1 MRRSSIH
8 DPHSSIL
15 NHQSS
20 ASAFYQVR
28 KVREVIKKLMERKI
42 MIWSK
47 KNKRRSAQA
56 CCALLLVCGFL
67 SATRFISGAA
77 EARRANNT
85 LQTEA
90 QAADAE
96 KFLFVW
102 AGDQT
107 RRQPDFLAV
116 INFDEKSNDYGKVIT
131 TVPLPEPGASGNE
144 PHHVGLS
151 RDGKVLACGGLLS
164 VLRGQREIF
173 FFDVSNPRSPRLIN
187 SADPPLSA
195 ITDEF
200 YPLPDG
206 GFLVTMMGGAQGHAP
221 GRVAEFNQRM
231 ELVAEHPVAPPLDG
245 FNPHGISVRPEVNLM
260 VTSDF
265 ICPSTT
271 LHAMP
276 GGLDLRGSVRVWNFR
291 ERELISTIKLSRPSG
306 RFRNLPPAGT
316 PDGTPAGTIDVKL
329 IPGDPKRRAYT
340 AGMTDDALYL
350 VDTRRGSAR
359 VVFDFSRI
367 AEGGWP
373 QLMRMTRDGNRLF
386 VSMNLAGKVIMFDT
400 TRPWRPRVLKAL
412 DLGPNSGPHYVALT
426 GDEKRLVISDYFLNE
441 DEFGKVHA
449 EGDHKIHVARV
460 TSSGLSLDP
469 RFEVDFNTAFATGPA
484 RPHGVAFK

>member
-1 MRRSSIH
+1 MRRSSTLG
-8 DPHSSIL
+8 PHSSIL

-20 ASAFYQVR
+20 ASASYQVR
-28 KVREVIKKLMERKI
+28 KMREVIAKLTEGKI
-42 MIWSK
+42 MTWSEK
-47 KNKRRSAQA
+47 YKRWSAQA
-56 CCALLLVCGFL
+56 CCALLLVYGFL
-67 SATRFISGAA
+67 YATRFISGAV
-77 EARRANNT
+77 EARRAKNT
-85 LQTEA
+85 RQTEA
-90 QAADAE
+90 QAADQE

-173 FFDVSNPRSPRLIN
+173 FFDVSNPRSPRLIT

-245 FNPHGISVRPEVNLM
+245 FNPHGISVRPEINLM

-271 LHAMP
+271 LHSAP
-276 GGLDLRGSVRVWNFR
+276 GGLDLRGSVRVWNFK
-291 ERELISTIKLSRPSG
+291 ERELIRTIKLWRPSG
-306 RFRNLPPAGT
+306 SLGNTPPA
-316 PDGTPAGTIDVKL
+316 GTPAGTIDVKL

-350 VDTRRGSAR
+350 VDTQHGSAR
-359 VVFDFSRI
+359 VVFDFSSI

-400 TRPWRPRVLKAL
+400 TRPHHPRVLKAL
-412 DLGPNSGPHYVALT
+412 DLGPDSGPHYVALT